1 MSGKHPARTMSTTV
15 ASGKPPMPHHPQNSF
30 VSPWCRGGMD
40 TRNVTIAEALKSNG
54 YKTGHVGKWHI
65 AVNHYAFPQ
74 PVDEGFDFTTHYPG
88 NPQARGVQ
96 NGMPNRLEKLLLL
109 NKTIPIGWTNRDIR
123 ETM

>member
-30 VSPWCRGGMD
+30 ISPWCRGGMD
-40 TRNVTIAEALKSNG
+40 TKNVTIAEALKSNG

-74 PVDEGFDFTTHYPG
+74 PVDEGFDFLQSLSRESSGKRGTEWYAQPPG
-88 NPQARGVQ
+88 RICH
-96 NGMPNRLEKLLLL
+96 EKEKVIL
-109 NKTIPIGWTNRDIR
+109 PSR
-123 ETM
+123 